1 MSALS
6 ATTSWRDRISPSSWS
21 RGLPRVQRVADATPA
36 DGPIAVASA
45 ALTLV
50 SVVLVVFLAHL
61 TIVSQLEH
69 YTAQHRLYGQLRL
82 SLAEGSTPLG
92 QLDVNGDL
100 VAAGTPIAL
109 LDIPELGVHEVVVEG
124 SSSAET
130 KVGVGHRR
138 DSPLP
143 GQAGISV
150 LSGRRA
156 AYGGVFRH
164 LGRLRAGDTFTVRT
178 GQGLADYRVL
188 GVRTSRTPVSPLEDG
203 EGRLT
208 LVTASGRPFQPT
220 GVLRVDAELTSTAF
234 PRPPVATTVVD
245 RPDKALAGDPGS
257 AFALSWLLELLV
269 LVAVGAVWSWKRW
282 GRWPTWIVFAP
293 VLAVTALAC
302 ADRACDLLP
311 NLI

>member
-6 ATTSWRDRISPSSWS
+6 AATSWRERIGLPSWP
-21 RGLPRVQRVADATPA
+21 RGLPRIQRVADATPV
-36 DGPIAVASA
+36 DGRTSVVSAV
-45 ALTLV
+45 LTLV

-61 TIVSQLEH
+61 TIVSQLQH
-69 YTAQHRLYGQLRL
+69 YTAQHRLYGELRL

-100 VAAGTPIAL
+100 VRAGTPVAL

-130 KVGVGHRR
+130 KIGVGHRR
-138 DSPLP
+138 DTPLP
-143 GQAGISV
+143 GQAGTAV
-150 LSGRRA
+150 LAGRRA
-156 AYGGVFRH
+156 AYGGVFRD
-164 LGRLRAGDTFTVRT
+164 LGRLRAGDVLTVRT
-178 GQGLADYRVL
+178 GQGLARYRVL
-188 GVRTSRTPVSPLEDG
+188 GVRTGATQVSPLEEG

-208 LVTASGRPFQPT
+208 LMTASGRPFQPT
-220 GVLRVDAELTSTAF
+220 GVLRVDAELTSTTF
-234 PRPPVATTVVD
+234 PRPTVVTSVVSG
-245 RPDKALAGDPGS
+245 PDKALAGDPGS

-269 LVAVGAVWSWKRW
+269 LVAVGAVWAWKRW
-282 GRWPTWIVFAP
+282 GRWPTWIVFTP
-293 VLAVTALAC
+293 VLAVTAFAC